1 MSLSLP
7 WAKLSTHQ
15 RLASIATVLGFLA
28 IFAGSPYS
36 GSLDRI
42 ARDAAEGTPQM
53 APLALAA
60 AIRAQDGV
68 IVIDAR
74 DSTAFADD
82 HIPSATNLPLG
93 MLAESR
99 FSPRERVVVYAATD
113 ADATAAWLVLR
124 AKGVR
129 DVALVAGGLDGWL
142 FRRDGA
148 VARSAGVSRGAE
160 SVRGDRRAR
169 TLLRTA
175 SKKGRGSG
183 IDRRAQR
190 ECIDGPVIKSR
201 RDTTARAPELR
212 CSLGR
217 AATTAAAHPSSSARS
232 ISWSRNVSAVIS
244 RSRCCHANAIRKFC
258 AT

>member
-74 DSTAFADD
+74 DSTAFADY
-82 HIPSATNLPLG
+82 HIPSATNIPLG

-99 FSPRERVVVYAATD
+99 FSPRERMVVYAATD

-129 DVALVAGGLDGWL
+129 DVALLAGGLDGWL
-142 FRRDGA
+142 FEVMEPWLAAGA
-148 VARSAGVSRGAE
+148 SAGEGTTFEETAALARYFG
-160 SVRGDRRAR
+160 GRAR
-169 TLLRTA
+169 RGVDPA
-175 SKKGRGSG
+175 S
-183 IDRRAQR
+183 IA
-190 ECIDGPVIKSR
+190 
-201 RDTTARAPELR
+201 ARNANPPT
-212 CSLGR
+212 GQ
-217 AATTAAAHPSSSARS
+217 SSSRVETLRRVRRS
-232 ISWSRNVSAVIS
+232 CGVR
-244 RSRCCHANAIRKFC
+244 
-258 AT
+258 